1 LVSDTVATTPFAG
14 HLIWGALDAARERD
28 HLLLIAETEGD
39 PELERELIEAMQ
51 DRRVD
56 GIILASM
63 YTRKISVPKA
73 LLDGRSVLLNAEPSG
88 PSTIPSVLPDEVEAG
103 RTAAR
108 VLLEAGHAE
117 GIYLIGVDPATGRGP
132 TDSLAAIQRL
142 RGIREAM
149 SVAGVSLAGGVMRP
163 DWQPAEGY
171 EATRK
176 LLKRAVPRALICFND
191 RLAVGAYQAL
201 QENAIKVPDEV
212 SVVSFDDEPVASWL
226 RPQLTTIALPHYE
239 LGHKAIEVLL
249 DDDARQ
255 PNHRAKAHRVLMP
268 LRVRDSVRAVEPK
281 RPALR

>member
-1 LVSDTVATTPFAG
+1 
-14 HLIWGALDAARERD
+14 
-28 HLLLIAETEGD
+28 
-39 PELERELIEAMQ
+39 
-51 DRRVD
+51 
-56 GIILASM
+56 
-63 YTRKISVPKA
+63 

-88 PSTIPSVLPDEVEAG
+88 RSTIPAVLPDEVEAG

-108 VLLEAGHAE
+108 VLLDAGHTE
-117 GIYLIGVDPATGRGP
+117 GIYLIGVDAKTGRGP
-132 TDSLAAIQRL
+132 ADSLAAVQRL
-142 RGIREAM
+142 QGIREVM
-149 SVAGVSLAGGVMRP
+149 SAEGVPLAGGVMRP

-201 QENAIKVPDEV
+201 QESAIKVPDEV

-249 DDDARQ
+249 DGDAEP
-255 PNHRAKAHRVLMP
+255 PNNKAKAHRVLMP
-268 LRVRDSVRAVEPK
+268 LRQRDSVRSVEP
-281 RPALR
+281 

>member
-1 LVSDTVATTPFAG
+1 VSDTIATTSFAG

-56 GIILASM
+56 GIVLASM

-88 PSTIPSVLPDEVEAG
+88 RSTISSVLPDEVEAG

-108 VLLEAGHAE
+108 VVLDAGHRE
-117 GIYLIGVDPATGRGP
+117 GIYLIGVDPKSGKGP
-132 TDSLAAIQRL
+132 ADSLAAVQRL
-142 RGIREAM
+142 QGIKEVM
-149 SVAGVSLAGGVMRP
+149 SAAKVPLAGGVMRP

-191 RLAVGAYQAL
+191 RLAVGTYQAL
-201 QENAIKVPDEV
+201 QENAVKVPDEV

-226 RPQLTTIALPHYE
+226 RPQLTTIAIPHYE

-249 DDDARQ
+249 DDDAKL
-255 PNHRAKAHRVLMP
+255 PNHKSKAYRVLMP
-268 LRVRDSVRAVEPK
+268 LRERDSVRSVETKGAVP
-281 RPALR
+281 R